1 MTWSSNDTSVS
12 DKEFFDLITWKVD
25 EIFSEIYIRYKNN
38 SDLFR
43 PAKLDKATYRGV
55 SGFSKRTLMGPPTP
69 N

>member
-25 EIFSEIYIRYKNN
+25 EIFSEIYIRYKTI

-43 PAKLDKATYRGV
+43 PA
-55 SGFSKRTLMGPPTP
+55 
-69 N
+69 